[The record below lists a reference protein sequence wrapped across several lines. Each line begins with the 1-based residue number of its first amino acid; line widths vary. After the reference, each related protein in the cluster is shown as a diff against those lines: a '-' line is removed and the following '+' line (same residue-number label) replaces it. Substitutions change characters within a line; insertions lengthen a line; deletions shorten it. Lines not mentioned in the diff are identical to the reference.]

1 MEKIN
6 INCFVFNNYNENCLL
21 FDFFE
26 FVGNEQVVKIVFVNF
41 ILKIYIY
48 IGIEFKVVKFN
59 FGKEYI
65 I

>member
-6 INCFVFNNYNENCLL
+6 INRFVFNNYNENCLL

-48 IGIEFKVVKFN
+48 IGI
-59 FGKEYI
+59 
-65 I
+65 